1 MLPHER
7 PYLTCTGDLYSSH
20 GLCVGIDSVNMS
32 VRLVFFVHLLLL
44 WLCVAG

>member
-7 PYLTCTGDLYSSH
+7 PYLTCTGDLYSSQ
-20 GLCVGIDSVNMS
+20 GPGVGIDSVNTS
-32 VRLVFFVHLLLL
+32 VRLVVFVHLLLL